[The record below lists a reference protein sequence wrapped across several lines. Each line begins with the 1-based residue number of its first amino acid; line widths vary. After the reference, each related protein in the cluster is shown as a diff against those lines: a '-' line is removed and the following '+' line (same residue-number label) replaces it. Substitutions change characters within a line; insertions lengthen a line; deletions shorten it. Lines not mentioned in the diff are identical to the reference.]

1 VAGSARSKQAGW
13 GLAATP
19 LAAVTAAVFVLVLAA
34 ALGGCADTASP
45 PPADPVNPLF
55 TARFTT
61 TVNPFT
67 FGQDPSWTADG
78 RVLSNEPDPA
88 GVSQVYVSRLDGSR
102 MSCLTC
108 GQPGPNGFP
117 QERPEGDWVL
127 FCSFRGQPVTFGS
140 PCLGGFGTDLYAM
153 RPDGSHVTRLT
164 GPGSAFEGNG
174 DVYDNY
180 HPYWSPDGR
189 HLIWTHVDY
198 GPLAQGGTQWT
209 ILLSTFVV
217 GPDGTPRLGAVTT
230 VAPGGDN
237 AYETQVWAPDGSGVL
252 YTSFSSDGDKRI
264 GWLNSE
270 LYFLR
275 LYGGGASPAH
285 PVSSHLSDAS
295 PGWDEQAVFTPDM
308 KDVIWMSSRA
318 TPTWYQ
324 TAVSEA
330 QAAGYDPPS
339 ENDVAGPFFILTV
352 LDPRFRTDL
361 YQLDLKTR
369 AVRRLTDLDQVV
381 PEFYF
386 DPSGSKLLWTTGER
400 SHTYV
405 GSFAARATVASPP
418 VTPDPSWLGAPRHG
432 DHTPPRPVE
441 PTTVNLG
448 HLTLPTPEVDAIAL
462 MEQQLSQLASI
473 WQSLPSGGSC
483 CRAPA

>member
-1 VAGSARSKQAGW
+1 MAARFTTIAFALVVVA
-13 GLAATP
+13 
-19 LAAVTAAVFVLVLAA
+19 TAAG
-34 ALGGCADTASP
+34 LGGCSSP
-45 PPADPVNPLF
+45 GVPDPANPF
-55 TARFTT
+55 FSARFTT
-61 TVNPFT
+61 TANSFT

-78 RVLSNEPDPA
+78 RVLSNEPDPG
-88 GVSQVYVSRLDGSR
+88 GVSQVYVSRLDGST

-117 QERPEGDWVL
+117 QERPQGDWVL
-127 FCSFRGQPVTFGS
+127 FCSFRGQAVTFGS

-164 GPGSAFEGNG
+164 GPGSSFEAGP

-198 GPLAQGGTQWT
+198 GPVDRGGTQWT
-209 ILLSTFVV
+209 ILLASFGV
-217 GPDGTPRLGAVTT
+217 GADGTPHLGGVTV

-252 YTSFSSDGDKRI
+252 YTELSSDGDKRI
-264 GWLNSE
+264 GWLNTE

-275 LYGGGASPAH
+275 LYGDGASPAH
-285 PVSSHLSDAS
+285 PVATHLTDGS
-295 PGWDEQAVFTPDM
+295 PAWDEQAVFTPDM

-324 TAVSEA
+324 TMVSEA
-330 QAAGYDPPS
+330 QAAGYDPPG
-339 ENDVAGPFFILTV
+339 ENDVAGPVFILTV

-361 YQLDLKTR
+361 YELDLATR
-369 AVRRLTDLDQVV
+369 AVRRLTTLDQVV

-386 DPSGSKLLWTTGER
+386 DPTGRRLLWTTGER

-405 GSFAARATVASPP
+405 GTFSPAPTPSAAGPP
-418 VTPDPSWLGAPRHG
+418 VAPDPAWAGKPRHG
-432 DHTPPRPVE
+432 DHTPPRPVL
-441 PTTVNLG
+441 PTTVTLG
-448 HLTLPTPEVDAIAL
+448 RVDLPAPEVDAIVLA
-462 MEQQLSQLASI
+462 EQQLTRLASI
-473 WQSLPSGGSC
+473 WQSLPSGGPC
-483 CRAPA
+483 CRVPT